1 MKPFPSLSFL
11 PSLKDKATFPIVKR
25 LWREMIQPH
34 YRVLTV
40 GAVCM
45 VLSAFTTA
53 ALAKFLQPI
62 FDDIFISHDRTMLWK
77 VAYWV
82 LGIFLVKGFAA
93 YGESLSLTYVGQKI
107 VSHFQILI
115 FRHLIHQDL
124 QFFYHSPS
132 GRLISFFTHDV
143 QMLRHSITQTLISMV
158 KDSMTLLFL
167 VGLMFYQDWLLASL
181 AFFVFPVALIPL
193 IQLGKRMRKV
203 SFGQQETM
211 GAFHQFLQQIFQGI
225 RVVQSYGME
234 DYEKQRSQA
243 WIQKL
248 FRLMF
253 KGAQVRSAAHPI
265 MEILGGIAI
274 VVVILYGGSQ
284 VIEGARTTGAFISF
298 ITALLLAY
306 EPAKRLVHLNAT
318 LQEGLAAAISLF
330 RLLEVEPLIQNN
342 PELPAL
348 QISKGEIKLEQVDF
362 AYTAE
367 KQVFHD
373 LSLRIPGGQKIALV
387 GPSGTGKSTLFNLI
401 LRFYDV
407 DKGAVLIDGQ
417 PVQQV
422 SLVSLRKQIALV
434 SQEITLFNDTVEE
447 NIRYGCLGAS
457 RDAIEIA
464 AQQAAAHE
472 FIQELPQGY
481 ETVVGEQGLKLSG
494 GQRQRLSIARAILK
508 NAPILLLDEATSA
521 LDTHAEAQV
530 QQALDHLMRGRTTLM
545 IAHRLST
552 VENADCILVLDQG
565 RLVEMGSHQ
574 ELVKRQGLYSQ
585 WVLPSLK

>member
-1 MKPFPSLSFL
+1 LKPFPPLSLL
-11 PSLKDKATFPIVKR
+11 PSLKDKATFSIVKR
-25 LWREMIQPH
+25 LWQEMLRPH
-34 YRVLTV
+34 LRVLMV
-40 GAVCM
+40 GVVCM

-62 FDDIFISHDRTMLWK
+62 FDDIFISHNRAMLWT
-77 VAYWV
+77 VAFWV
-82 LGIFLVKGFAA
+82 FGIFLVKGFAA

-107 VSHFQILI
+107 VSHFQIRL

-124 QFFYHSPS
+124 HFFHHSPS

-181 AFFVFPVALIPL
+181 AFLIFPVALIPL

-203 SFGQQETM
+203 SFGLQETM

-234 DYEKQRSQA
+234 DYEKQRSDA
-243 WIQKL
+243 WVQKL

-265 MEILGGIAI
+265 MEMLGGVAI
-274 VVVILYGGSQ
+274 IVVILYGGTQ
-284 VIEGARTTGAFISF
+284 VMEGVHTTGAFISF

-330 RLLEVEPLIQNN
+330 RLLEVKPLIQNN
-342 PELPAL
+342 PDLPAL
-348 QISKGEIKLEQVDF
+348 ALSKGEIKLEQVKF
-362 AYTAE
+362 AYAPG
-367 KQVFHD
+367 KQVFED
-373 LSLRIPGGQKIALV
+373 LSLVIPGGQKIALV
-387 GPSGTGKSTLFNLI
+387 GPSGTGKTTLFNLI
-401 LRFYDV
+401 LRFYEV
-407 DKGAVLIDGQ
+407 DQGDIFIDGQ
-417 PVQQV
+417 SIQQV
-422 SLVSLRKQIALV
+422 SLTSLRKQIALV
-434 SQEITLFNDTVEE
+434 SQEITLFNDTVGE
-447 NIRYGCLGAS
+447 NIRYGCLEAS
-457 RDAIEIA
+457 QGAIEA
-464 AQQAAAHE
+464 AAKSAAAHA
-472 FIQELPQGY
+472 FIQALPQGY

-494 GQRQRLSIARAILK
+494 GQRQRLAIARAILK
-508 NAPILLLDEATSA
+508 DAPILLLDEATSS
-521 LDTHAEAQV
+521 LDTHSETQV
-530 QQALDHLMRGRTTLM
+530 QEALDHLMQGRTTLM

-552 VENADCILVLDQG
+552 VETADCIFVLDQG
-565 RLVEMGSHQ
+565 CLVEIGSHT
-574 ELVKRQGLYSQ
+574 ELMKRKGLYSQ
-585 WVLPSLK
+585 WVLPSLQ